1 MAKVLAAATLENVIK
16 NNCIT
21 PNPLPFK
28 QIEGKLDYLFIHD
41 LKVSTL
47 IGIHP
52 WEQTTKQTLSIDLE
66 LGVNIHAASASSN
79 IDDAV
84 DYSVVAEHITSFV
97 QQNQFQLLEVAA
109 EKIADLLLHEFK
121 IQWLRLKITKPNAI
135 PNAKNVGIVIERNTC
150 AS

>member
-1 MAKVLAAATLENVIK
+1 MIK

-41 LKVSTL
+41 LKIASL
-47 IGIHP
+47 IGILP

-66 LGVNIHAASASSN
+66 LGVDIYAASSSSN
-79 IDDAV
+79 INDAV
-84 DYSVVAEHITSFV
+84 DYSVVAERITAFV

-135 PNAKNVGIVIERNTC
+135 PNANNVGIVIERSSRVDIS
-150 AS
+150 A